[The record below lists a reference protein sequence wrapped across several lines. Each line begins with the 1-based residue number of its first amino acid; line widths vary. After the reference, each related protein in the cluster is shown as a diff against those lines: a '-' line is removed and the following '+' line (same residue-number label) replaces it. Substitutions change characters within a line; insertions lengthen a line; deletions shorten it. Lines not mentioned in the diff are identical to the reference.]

1 MRIYDVRLSGFRCF
15 EAVELSLDRSSEET
29 AASNIHVILG
39 ENGSGKSSLLQGIAL
54 AVLGEAIQDSGLL
67 LRAMVRREPGELD
80 YLGGKQPGM
89 VPQAKLSAHVS
100 APTAAG
106 ASVTHL
112 LALAPMSNGRDRIV
126 STGMNTTEEAHQQLL
141 SDGYDGSFL
150 LMGYGPGRRPS
161 PGGEFNFAVQDSKYA
176 PRLQRVRS
184 LFYDDHPLV
193 PLSAWYPRMVSSHER
208 EQVNEALE
216 SLLGSGFHL
225 TEHLE
230 DGVLVVLQDGV
241 YLPIHALSDGYRS
254 FLAWTS
260 DLIWRLLQVATTTN
274 RSLSEIPG
282 VVLVDEVDL
291 HLHPKWQR
299 RIVSTLAR
307 TFPELQFILT
317 THSPLIVGSLRREH
331 LHVLHREESGT
342 HQLHSAVSSPY
353 GLSTDQILTSD
364 WFGLDDTRNSSFG
377 ERLVEVRAQAMSG
390 DVDAFLRFT
399 QMLSE
404 GEEGDRPPADATG
417 LELEML
423 PESSLARKD

>member
-1 MRIYDVRLSGFRCF
+1 MRIHSVRLRGFRCF
-15 EAVELSLDRSSEET
+15 EEVELSLDLSSEDPV
-29 AASNIHVILG
+29 ASNIHVVLG

-54 AVLGEAIQDSGLL
+54 AVLGEAIRDSGLL

-80 YLGGKQPGM
+80 FLAGKQAGW

-100 APTAAG
+100 APTVAVT
-106 ASVTHL
+106 SVAHS
-112 LALAPMSNGRDRIV
+112 LALAPMLNGRDRIV
-126 STGMNTTEEAHQQLL
+126 STSVDPTEEAHQQLL
-141 SDGYDGSFL
+141 GDGYDGSFL
-150 LMGYGPGRRPS
+150 LMGYGPGRHPS

-176 PRLQRVRS
+176 PRLQRIRS

-193 PLSAWYPRMVSSHER
+193 PLSAWYPQKVSNRQRVE
-208 EQVNEALE
+208 VNSILE
-216 SLLGSGFHL
+216 SLLGTGFHL

-230 DGVLVVLQDGV
+230 DGELVVQQDGV
-241 YLPIHALSDGYRS
+241 FLPVHALSDGYRS

-260 DLIWRLLQVATTTN
+260 DLIWRLLQVAAKTN
-274 RSLSEIPG
+274 RRLREIPG

-299 RIVSTLAR
+299 RIVSTLAQ
-307 TFPELQFILT
+307 TFPELQFLLT

-331 LHVLHREESGT
+331 LHVLHRDESGT
-342 HQLHSAVSSPY
+342 HQLHSAATSPY
-353 GLSTDQILTSD
+353 GLSTDQILTSA
-364 WFGLDDTRNSSFG
+364 WFGLDDTRDSSFG
-377 ERLVEVRAQAMSG
+377 ERLVEVRSQAMSG

-417 LELEML
+417 IDLEML